1 MSEMDAYDYELPRE
15 LIAQEPLRNRVDARL
30 MIVDRASQTIDHA
43 HIRDLPQFIAPQDCL
58 IMNNTRVIPAR
69 LVGRRDKTG
78 ARWSGLFLAADV
90 NGNWQ
95 ILSKTRGKLEP
106 GELIIVLSWDIQSS
120 LALRLISKQEGGVW
134 VVRPE
139 PMGDAYAHLEKVG
152 RVPLPPYI
160 RDGEMVESDVANY
173 QTVFADKRGA
183 VAAPTAGLHFTPDL
197 LKKLTAQGVA
207 QGMVTLH
214 VGIGTFRPVSAEK
227 LDDHVMH
234 KEWCEVDQA
243 TVDLCNSRRSR
254 GGRVVAVGTTVV
266 RTLESA
272 ARTGE
277 LLPMR
282 GDTQLFI
289 KPGFAFHAVDALITN
304 FHLPKSTLLV
314 LVRTFGGDELMK
326 RAYKE
331 AIRQQYRFF
340 SYGDAMLIL

>member
-15 LIAQEPLRNRVDARL
+15 LIAQEPLNNRVDARL

-43 HIRDLPQFIAPQDCL
+43 HIRDLPQYIAAQDCL
-58 IMNNTRVIPAR
+58 VMNNTRVIPAR

-78 ARWSGLFLAADV
+78 ARWSGLFLGSDGD
-90 NGNWQ
+90 GNWQ
-95 ILSKTRGKLEP
+95 ILSKTRGKLEA
-106 GELIIVLSWDIQSS
+106 GELIIVLSWDVQAS
-120 LALRLISKQEGGVW
+120 LALRLLTKQEGGVW

-139 PMGDAYAHLEKVG
+139 PMGEAFALLEKVG

-160 RDGEMVESDVANY
+160 RDGEMIETDVKNY
-173 QTVFADKRGA
+173 QTVFADKKGA

-214 VGIGTFRPVSAEK
+214 VGIGTFRPVSVDK

-234 KEWCEVDQA
+234 REWCEVDA
-243 TVDLCNSRRSR
+243 KTVDLCNQRRSA

-266 RTLESA
+266 RTLA
-272 ARTGE
+272 AYE
-277 LLPMR
+277 LLPMQ

-289 KPGFAFHAVDALITN
+289 KPGFAFHAVDALLTN

-314 LVRTFGGDELMK
+314 LVRTFGGDELLRK
-326 RAYKE
+326 AYKE